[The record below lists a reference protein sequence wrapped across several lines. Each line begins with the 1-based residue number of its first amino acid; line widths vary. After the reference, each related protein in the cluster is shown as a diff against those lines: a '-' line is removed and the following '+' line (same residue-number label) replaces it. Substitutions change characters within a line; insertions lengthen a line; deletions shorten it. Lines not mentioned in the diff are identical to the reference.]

1 MNKKNMEE
9 NRMTEEVFIKIL
21 KTRLKKSLLFM
32 MPVLLL
38 LIVGVQSC
46 TIVRP
51 NQRGIKVF
59 LGRAEQNTL
68 QPGLILKVPFV
79 SWIETYDINPRELNI
94 EYPVGSGGA
103 ITKDMQT
110 VGVRFQVFWS
120 WDESRLYQAQT
131 RFTRDEILRQIRQT
145 ATNEA
150 KSIIGQYSI
159 YELVE
164 KQRNITAKLQEQ
176 VIDMLTQIP
185 VVITKVTISNF
196 DWNAEF
202 DAKIKETMAAAQ
214 KSKMAEE
221 ELKIAK
227 TQAQT
232 QVVEAQARLDAE
244 KSNAEAEKIKAD
256 AKAYGNKML
265 AQNIDVELKIRQLEI
280 EKIRVEKWNGVYV
293 SDVAVMPFGS
303 LGSPNLVGNK

>member
-1 MNKKNMEE
+1 
-9 NRMTEEVFIKIL
+9 
-21 KTRLKKSLLFM
+21 
-32 MPVLLL
+32 
-38 LIVGVQSC
+38 
-46 TIVRP
+46 
-51 NQRGIKVF
+51 
-59 LGRAEQNTL
+59 
-68 QPGLILKVPFV
+68 
-79 SWIETYDINPRELNI
+79 
-94 EYPVGSGGA
+94 
-103 ITKDMQT
+103 
-110 VGVRFQVFWS
+110 
-120 WDESRLYQAQT
+120 
-131 RFTRDEILRQIRQT
+131 
-145 ATNEA
+145 
-150 KSIIGQYSI
+150 
-159 YELVE
+159 
-164 KQRNITAKLQEQ
+164 
-176 VIDMLTQIP
+176 
-185 VVITKVTISNF
+185 
-196 DWNAEF
+196 
-202 DAKIKETMAAAQ
+202 MAAAQ

>member
-1 MNKKNMEE
+1 M
-9 NRMTEEVFIKIL
+9 L
-21 KTRLKKSLLFM
+21 A
-32 MPVLLL
+32 PVP
-38 LIVGVQSC
+38 IV
-46 TIVRP
+46 
-51 NQRGIKVF
+51 
-59 LGRAEQNTL
+59 
-68 QPGLILKVPFV
+68 V
-79 SWIETYDINPRELNI
+79 S
-94 EYPVGSGGA
+94 
-103 ITKDMQT
+103 
-110 VGVRFQVFWS
+110 
-120 WDESRLYQAQT
+120 
-131 RFTRDEILRQIRQT
+131 
-145 ATNEA
+145 
-150 KSIIGQYSI
+150 
-159 YELVE
+159 
-164 KQRNITAKLQEQ
+164 
-176 VIDMLTQIP
+176 
-185 VVITKVTISNF
+185 KVTISNF